1 MKLSKYLADA
11 TSRLDKTGIHTSR
24 LDAEVIAAHTLGIE
38 RYRLITDA
46 NRELSE
52 SEISRLNKLIKR
64 RLESEPVAYITG
76 VKEFYSIE
84 FMVTRDVLIPRP
96 ETELLVDMALYWA
109 PMHSDVLDLCAGS
122 GAIAVALKKARPDL
136 TVTAA
141 DISGMAL
148 EVARE
153 NAERVLGAGKI
164 SFCHGDLFSPLKG
177 KVFDLIVSNPP
188 YVDIELKGTLQKE
201 LDYEPAQALYCGDNG
216 RAVIAKIID
225 GAVEHLADDGVLL
238 LEIGSDQRAFVEEDG
253 AAHGFQ
259 VSILNDY
266 AGFPRVATLK
276 R

>member
-1 MKLSKYLADA
+1 
-11 TSRLDKTGIHTSR
+11 
-24 LDAEVIAAHTLGIE
+24 
-38 RYRLITDA
+38 
-46 NRELSE
+46 
-52 SEISRLNKLIKR
+52 
-64 RLESEPVAYITG
+64 
-76 VKEFYSIE
+76 
-84 FMVTRDVLIPRP
+84 
-96 ETELLVDMALYWA
+96 MALYWA

-276 R
+276 K